1 MDECKKWKI
10 LRLQKNLVNEHQICN
25 QRQHALCVCSVAQS
39 CLTLETLWTVTCQ
52 VPLCL
57 RILQVRILEW
67 IAKAS
72 SRGSAQP
79 RIEPRSPTLQAD
91 SLPSESPEKPKNPG
105 MGSLSLLQ
113 GIFPTQCRGVLH
125 CRQIL
130 YQQSHQGSPMLVH
143 SACHKI
149 LPASGS
155 SFWSVSAKNAFL
167 VSVEI
172 PSSGVLI
179 RCWVLYLSVPS
190 LFTVVKCI

>member
-1 MDECKKWKI
+1 MFSEISCEMK
-10 LRLQKNLVNEHQICN
+10 
-25 QRQHALCVCSVAQS
+25 VAQHVQ
-39 CLTLETLWTVTCQ
+39 LFATPWTIKST
-52 VPLCL
+52 
-57 RILQVRILEW
+57 EF
-67 IAKAS
+67 
-72 SRGSAQP
+72 SRPEYWSGWPFPSPGKSPNP
-79 RIEPRSPTLQAD
+79 RVEPRSPALQAD
-91 SLPSESPEKPKNPG
+91 SLPAEPPGKPRNPG